1 MTNNEKIANIYK
13 NIGSK
18 AKAAELAGITTSQ
31 LDRILKEQGVT
42 TDMKNKT
49 LILHYNGLA
58 PLEPYGRQYL
68 DYDLRVSTFWKR
80 MLETNGEVSI

>member
-18 AKAAELAGITTSQ
+18 QKAAALAGVSLSQ
-31 LDRILKEQGVT
+31 LDAALEEQGVT
-42 TDMKNKT
+42 PDMKNKV
-49 LILHYNGLA
+49 LILHYSGPA
-58 PLEPYGRQYL
+58 PLEPYSRQYL

-80 MLETNGEVSI
+80 MLESNGEIPV